1 MIDTYTAAF
10 LAAITPQIFV
20 AIIGGIV
27 GTNISSDIQLYGL
40 RLTILTAIITLA
52 MVGVSSEYMSV
63 TWDNH
68 SLLGHLLLGGIV
80 GMAGM
85 RLLDA
90 VRLALPELMHSI
102 IELAGKSTLELV
114 TALFNKAK
122 KILGL

>member
-1 MIDTYTAAF
+1 MIDIYTAAF

-20 AIIGGIV
+20 AIMGGIV
-27 GTNISSDIQLYGL
+27 GTNISSDPKLYGL

-52 MVGVSSEYMSV
+52 MVGVSSEYMSIN
-63 TWDNH
+63 WNNQ

-90 VRLALPELMHSI
+90 IRLALPDLMHSL

-122 KILGL
+122 KIIGL